1 MKKIFFVIFVLSSCN
16 SINEIE
22 ISDVSSF
29 KEFTDTTISLAS
41 NLFENNVVSK
51 MLIRRDSFVE
61 IRSDGLDEKKIYFK
75 EKGLSIN
82 RVWEK
87 SIILEDIDSVVGLT
101 NNELT
106 TLKKNLHDLYTK
118 YNIKLISSKISR
130 LDTSMSNTIYYDLK
144 DPHGDYYTYRCLSFL
159 SPNDT
164 NSYWFSSAFEIFDNK
179 DGLFLFG
186 HKCYKCNK

>member
-1 MKKIFFVIFVLSSCN
+1 MKKYFFVIFVLSSCN

-41 NLFENNVVSK
+41 NLFENNVVSE
-51 MLIRRDSFVE
+51 MLIDDSFVE
-61 IRSDGLDEKKIYFK
+61 IRSDGLDEEKIYFK
-75 EKGLSIN
+75 EKGLSTN
-82 RVWEK
+82 RVWKK

-118 YNIKLISSKISR
+118 YNIELISSKISN

-144 DPHGDYYTYRCLSFL
+144 DSHGDYYTYRCLSFL

-179 DGLFLFG
+179 DGLFLLG
-186 HKCYKCNK
+186 HKCYKCSK

>member
-1 MKKIFFVIFVLSSCN
+1 MKKIFFLIFVLSSCN

-51 MLIRRDSFVE
+51 MLIDDSFVE
-61 IRSDGLDEKKIYFK
+61 IQSDGLDEKKIYFK
-75 EKGLSIN
+75 ETGLSTN

-87 SIILEDIDSVVGLT
+87 SIILEDIDSVVGLS

-118 YNIKLISSKISR
+118 YNIVLISPNISNI
-130 LDTSMSNTIYYDLK
+130 DTSMSNTIYYELK
-144 DPHGDYYTYRCLSFL
+144 NPQGDYYTYRWLSFL

-179 DGLFLFG
+179 DGLFLLG
-186 HKCYKCNK
+186 NK

>member
-41 NLFENNVVSK
+41 NLFENNVVST
-51 MLIRRDSFVE
+51 MLINDSFVE

-75 EKGLSIN
+75 EIGLSTN

-118 YNIKLISSKISR
+118 YNIELISPNISNI
-130 LDTSMSNTIYYDLK
+130 DTSMSNTIYYELK
-144 DPHGDYYTYRCLSFL
+144 NPHGDYYSYRWLSFL

-179 DGLFLFG
+179 DGLFLLG
-186 HKCYKCNK
+186 NKCYQCNE

>member
-1 MKKIFFVIFVLSSCN
+1 MKKYFFVIFVLSSCN

-41 NLFENNVVSK
+41 NLFENNVVSE
-51 MLIRRDSFVE
+51 MLIDDSFVE

-75 EKGLSIN
+75 EKGLSTN
-82 RVWEK
+82 RVWKK

-118 YNIKLISSKISR
+118 YNIELISPNISNI
-130 LDTSMSNTIYYDLK
+130 DTSMSNTIYYELK
-144 DPHGDYYTYRCLSFL
+144 NPHGDYYSYRWLSFL

-179 DGLFLFG
+179 DGLFLLG

>member
-1 MKKIFFVIFVLSSCN
+1 MKKNFFVIFVLSSCN

-41 NLFENNVVSK
+41 NLFENNVVST
-51 MLIRRDSFVE
+51 MRIEDSFVE

-75 EKGLSIN
+75 EIGLSIN

-87 SIILEDIDSVVGLT
+87 SIILEDIDSVVGLS

-118 YNIKLISSKISR
+118 YNIVLISPNISNI
-130 LDTSMSNTIYYDLK
+130 DTSMSNTIYYELK
-144 DPHGDYYTYRCLSFL
+144 NPQGDYYTYRWLSFL

-179 DGLFLFG
+179 DGLFLLG
-186 HKCYKCNK
+186 NK